1 MYMVYLKLFQKI
13 PIKLVEVVI
22 YEDTE
27 IFKL

>member
-22 YEDTE
+22 YEDTRRN
-27 IFKL
+27 I